1 MTKTAK
7 KVVPSL
13 EVMLYNVLT
22 KGLVKPLV
30 RIMGDTNGGRQRRE
44 AATLKDVAVK
54 AAVSPY
60 TVSSVLNGAR
70 SNTRVSEGTR
80 LRILEAASQ
89 LGYRPNGLARSLRSR
104 RTNIIGLYFGYG
116 SLQPHDPFHAEVLTG
131 LQRGCEAYRKDL
143 MIHYSFHKYDV
154 DEVFNELAGG
164 KIDGLVMLAAPSDPL
179 VDRVRNCGLPVVA
192 ITDALDGVP
201 SVVADDADGSRMIA
215 EHLAAHGHR
224 CVLYRTCPGES
235 DSASRRYDSFRT
247 NACRLG
253 IEIVEGNT
261 SNWRGQLGPNEIE
274 RLARRKE
281 LGITAAV
288 CWGDPSANA
297 LLSYCYENRIRVPE
311 ELSIVGFNG
320 IEPSVEPRQRLT
332 TVKANWAEVAQCAV
346 SLLARRI
353 EGESVPMWTV
363 MPVQFMEGET
373 TSIMSIN

>member
-1 MTKTAK
+1 MSENGHKGARK
-7 KVVPSL
+7 PS
-13 EVMLYNVLT
+13 
-22 KGLVKPLV
+22 
-30 RIMGDTNGGRQRRE
+30 R
-44 AATLKDVAVK
+44 AAPTLKDVASR

-60 TVSSVLNGAR
+60 TVSTVLNGAR
-70 SNTRVSEGTR
+70 SNTRVSEDTR
-80 LRILEAASQ
+80 RRILEAAAE
-89 LGYRPNGLARSLRSR
+89 LGYRPNGLARSLRSN

-116 SLQPHDPFHAEVLTG
+116 SLEPHDPFHAEVLTG

-154 DEVFNELAGG
+154 DEVFNELACG
-164 KIDGLVMLAAPSDPL
+164 KIDGLVMLTAPSDPL
-179 VDRVRNCGLPVVA
+179 VERVHRSGLLVVA
-192 ITDALDGVP
+192 ITDAVEGIP

-224 CVLYRTCPGES
+224 NVLYRICPGES
-235 DSASRRYDSFRT
+235 DSASRRLDAFRT
-247 NACRLG
+247 HAARLG
-253 IEIVEGNT
+253 IEVTAGNT
-261 SNWRGQLGPNEIE
+261 TDWRGKLGPDEIE
-274 RLARRKE
+274 RLARRRE

-297 LLSYCYENRIRVPE
+297 LLRYCHENRIRVPE

-353 EGESVPMWTV
+353 DGESVPMWTV
-363 MPVQFMEGET
+363 LPVQFIEGET
-373 TSIMSIN
+373 TSRIRPN